1 MSPTL
6 SSLLARSCLE
16 NNLRKSSV
24 LLPLALYIK
33 YTNGRPVRCEC
44 SRRGIGQKV
53 WHERLHHHSAHSL
66 LHRLYHAF
74 DGKHVARGFAARVT
88 RQQDVAMHSTQQC
101 VKDGTVTEKHNQTP
115 HVTGRNRLERAK
127 VLEQQKSVSPSTQ
140 TSGTNLTTLNRDLS
154 HVTHPTYT
162 PKTLPSWEADA
173 SFFKWHK
180 NYTIYFREPFSWKL
194 DRCWIFGF
202 INIVKNGRIK

>member
-1 MSPTL
+1 MLSP
-6 SSLLARSCLE
+6 
-16 NNLRKSSV
+16 
-24 LLPLALYIK
+24 
-33 YTNGRPVRCEC
+33 
-44 SRRGIGQKV
+44 
-53 WHERLHHHSAHSL
+53 
-66 LHRLYHAF
+66 
-74 DGKHVARGFAARVT
+74 
-88 RQQDVAMHSTQQC
+88 
-101 VKDGTVTEKHNQTP
+101 
-115 HVTGRNRLERAK
+115 RNRPEGMTRAFASSFRPLTPAPFVSRLWRK
-127 VLEQQKSVSPSTQ
+127 ACLQHALRANKTLQCTLPNNVLKTGLLQRNTTKPHTLLGGTGWSVQMVLEQQKSVSPSTQ

>member
-6 SSLLARSCLE
+6 SLLLARSCLE

-88 RQQDVAMHSTQQC
+88 GQQDVAMHSTQQC

-115 HVTGRNRLERAK
+115 HVTGRNRLERANGIGATEIR
-127 VLEQQKSVSPSTQ
+127 VSVYTDQWYQFDYPQQRFVPCHPSYLHPQNTTIMRSRRIILQMTQELHNLFQRTIQLETRP
-140 TSGTNLTTLNRDLS
+140 LLNFWF
-154 HVTHPTYT
+154 H
-162 PKTLPSWEADA
+162 
-173 SFFKWHK
+173 
-180 NYTIYFREPFSWKL
+180 
-194 DRCWIFGF
+194 
-202 INIVKNGRIK
+202 

>member
-1 MSPTL
+1 MNALAEESARRYDTSVCIIILPTHSCTVCITPL
-6 SSLLARSCLE
+6 TESMLHEGLQHALRANKTLQCTLPNNVLKTGLLQRNTTKPHTL
-16 NNLRKSSV
+16 LGGTGWSV
-24 LLPLALYIK
+24 
-33 YTNGRPVRCEC
+33 
-44 SRRGIGQKV
+44 Q
-53 WHERLHHHSAHSL
+53 
-66 LHRLYHAF
+66 
-74 DGKHVARGFAARVT
+74 
-88 RQQDVAMHSTQQC
+88 M
-101 VKDGTVTEKHNQTP
+101 
-115 HVTGRNRLERAK
+115 

>member
-33 YTNGRPVRCEC
+33 YTNGRPVRCGC
-44 SRRGIGQKV
+44 SRREIGQKV

-66 LHRLYHAF
+66 LHRLDHAF

-101 VKDGTVTEKHNQTP
+101 VKGWTVTEKHNQTP
-115 HVTGRNRLERAK
+115 HVTGRNRLEHANGIGATETR
-127 VLEQQKSVSPSTQ
+127 VRLHRPVVPIWLPSTEICPM
-140 TSGTNLTTLNRDLS
+140 S
-154 HVTHPTYT
+154 P
-162 PKTLPSWEADA
+162 TLPTPLKHYHCGKQMHHSSND
-173 SFFKWHK
+173 
-180 NYTIYFREPFSWKL
+180 TRITQ
-194 DRCWIFGF
+194 F
-202 INIVKNGRIK
+202 ISENHSVGN

>member
-1 MSPTL
+1 MKHTFYSKAFISFSTISSKMSPTL

-115 HVTGRNRLERAK
+115 HVTGRNRLERANGIGATETR
-127 VLEQQKSVSPSTQ
+127 VHLHRPVVPIWLPSTEICPMSPILPTPPKHYHREKQ
-140 TSGTNLTTLNRDLS
+140 THHSSNDTRITQ
-154 HVTHPTYT
+154 
-162 PKTLPSWEADA
+162 
-173 SFFKWHK
+173 
-180 NYTIYFREPFSWKL
+180 
-194 DRCWIFGF
+194 F
-202 INIVKNGRIK
+202 ISQNHSVGN